1 MKKSLAF
8 AVCAMMGFATAMPIA
23 AETIGTG
30 NGSSSTDVKGTYTP
44 GTASDIVYSVDITWG
59 DLNFAYTGA
68 SQGTW
73 NPETHSYDG
82 AADGYWT
89 KDTAEI
95 KVANSSNAA
104 VEAAASYTAEEGFE
118 SANITCTPAS
128 LNLKTADNGLGE
140 DGAGKAT
147 EGTIE
152 VKVTGSLDQSAA
164 QGTKIGTLT
173 LTLK

>member
-1 MKKSLAF
+1 MRKSLAF
-8 AVCAMMGFATAMPIA
+8 AVCAMMGLVSAMPIA

-30 NGSSSTDVKGTYTP
+30 NGSSSTDVTGTYIR
-44 GTASDIVYSVDITWG
+44 GTASDKVYSVDITWG
-59 DLNFAYTGA
+59 DLSFVYTDESKGV
-68 SQGTW
+68 W
-73 NPETHSYDG
+73 NPKTHSYDG
-82 AADGYWT
+82 TVEGHWT

-95 KVANSSNAA
+95 KVTNSSNAA
-104 VEAAASYTAEEGFE
+104 VKAEASYAAEPGFE
-118 SANITCTPAS
+118 SANIICTPAS
-128 LNLKTADNGLGE
+128 LNLETADNGLGE

-152 VKVTGSLDQSAA
+152 VKATGSLDESAA